1 MYRVDAPMH
10 GAAQEDMIAASILIT
25 GGGIAGMSAAIVLAR
40 AGVKVDLVEWDPG
53 WRVAGTGITITGP
66 TLRALH
72 SLGVLDDVR
81 QQGYT
86 GHGIRVCRPDGTV
99 LQELATPAPKG
110 IEGLEGSGGILRPV
124 LHELLAR
131 RVRELGVNV
140 RLAQSVESLT
150 EHDGHVRVVFT
161 DWSTGDYDFVI
172 GADGAHSRI
181 RDLLFPDAPK
191 PEYTGQSVWRVV
203 VPRPASIDRRHYFL
217 GGPVKVGLSPVS
229 RDEMYLFLL
238 QARPQRDRIPQF
250 GAHGELARLLEGYGG
265 ILNDI
270 RASLGSHTSII
281 FRPVDALVLDPPWFR
296 GRVLLIGDAAHP
308 TSPQLAS
315 GAGMAIEDAL
325 VLGEELMRGESI
337 AHACDAFMSR
347 RFGRCGL
354 VVRNSLEI
362 GRVEKRG
369 GSVGEQTALVEES
382 LRALAEP
389 I

>member
-1 MYRVDAPMH
+1 
-10 GAAQEDMIAASILIT
+10 
-25 GGGIAGMSAAIVLAR
+25 MSAAIVLAR
-40 AGVKVDLVEWDPG
+40 AGARVDLVEWDPG

-72 SLGVLDDVR
+72 YLGVLEDVR
-81 QQGYT
+81 RQGYT
-86 GHGIRVCRPDGTV
+86 GNGICICGPDGTL
-99 LQELATPAPKG
+99 LQELQTPAPKG
-110 IEGLEGSGGILRPV
+110 IDGLEGSGGILRPV

-131 RVRELGVNV
+131 HVRELGVNV
-140 RLAQSVESLT
+140 RLGLSVETMS
-150 EHDGHVRVVFT
+150 ERDRHVHVVFT
-161 DWSTGDYDFVI
+161 DWSTGEYDFVI

-181 RDLLFPDAPK
+181 RELLFPDAPK
-191 PEYTGQSVWRVV
+191 PSYTGQSVWRVV
-203 VPRPASIDRRHYFL
+203 VPRPPSIDRRHYFL

-238 QARPQRDRIPQF
+238 EARSRRDRVPQF
-250 GAHGELARLLEGYGG
+250 GAHGELAHLLEGYGG
-265 ILNDI
+265 ILSEI
-270 RASLGSHTSII
+270 RAALGSHSSIV
-281 FRPVDALVLDPPWFR
+281 FRPVDALVLDEPWFR
-296 GRVLLIGDAAHP
+296 GRILLIGDAAHP

-325 VLGEELMRGESI
+325 VLGEALEQSDSI
-337 AHACDAFMSR
+337 AHACDAFMRR

-362 GRVEKRG
+362 GRVEQRG
-369 GSVGEQTALVEES
+369 GSVSEQTALVEES